1 MCSKRQA
8 QRYILTMKNTLF
20 TFASFAATLALS
32 TAGFAA
38 PQVIDAELKDGSRD
52 RTVPIK
58 VRVPDGSGKVPLVIF
73 SHGLGGSREGGKAWG
88 EYWSANGYLVVH
100 LQHPGTDDAIW
111 RGDESER
118 PKDKLQRALQPE
130 QLVGRT
136 DDVRFLIS
144 EIERSQG
151 ASAGASTNAW
161 MTRADLTRIAMTGHS
176 YGAHTVAALAGQRF
190 PGPVKSLADSR
201 IKAFIA
207 FSPNATGLP
216 RTYEDRYGSMRAP
229 FLSVTGTRDGDP
241 LSKDPYSKKAAEKR
255 TLVFEHQPPGN
266 AFLFVLKGA
275 DHMVFNGHNAISYRE
290 MPHLKDLPKAIA
302 PRVEDS
308 VRVSTLKFLDAYLR
322 GDEKAKGWLKTE
334 AGEFFANA
342 GEWKSK

>member
-1 MCSKRQA
+1 
-8 QRYILTMKNTLF
+8 MKNVFRLF
-20 TFASFAATLALS
+20 AGCVVAFAVLSVSHAAV
-32 TAGFAA
+32 
-38 PQVIDAELKDGSRD
+38 QVIDLELKDGSRD

-58 VRVPDGSGKVPLVIF
+58 VRIPEGSGKAPLVIF

-151 ASAGASTNAW
+151 ASASTNTW
-161 MTRADLTRIAMTGHS
+161 MTRVDLLRIAMTGHS

-190 PGPVKSLADSR
+190 PGPVKSLGDSR

-216 RTYEDRYGSMRAP
+216 RTYEDRYGSISAP
-229 FLSVTGTRDGDP
+229 FLSITGTRDGDP

-290 MPHLKDLPKAIA
+290 MPHLKDLPKTVT

-322 GDEKAKGWLKTE
+322 SDEKAKTWLKTE
-334 AGEFFANA
+334 AAEFFANA
-342 GEWKSK
+342 GDWKTK

>member
-1 MCSKRQA
+1 
-8 QRYILTMKNTLF
+8 MKNVFRFLTGCV
-20 TFASFAATLALS
+20 AAFAALSVSLA
-32 TAGFAA
+32 AV
-38 PQVIDAELKDGSRD
+38 QVIDTELKDGSRD

-58 VRVPDGSGKVPLVIF
+58 ARVPDGSGKAPLVIF

-88 EYWSANGYLVVH
+88 EYWSTNGYLVVH
-100 LQHPGTDDAIW
+100 LQHPGTDDAVW
-111 RGDESER
+111 RAEESER

-136 DDVRFLIS
+136 DDVRFLIA
-144 EIERSQG
+144 EIERAQKAESP
-151 ASAGASTNAW
+151 NADSW
-161 MTRADLTRIAMTGHS
+161 MLRADLSRIAMTGHS
-176 YGAHTVAALAGQRF
+176 YGAHTVMALAGQHF
-190 PGPVKSLADSR
+190 QGPVKSLADSR

-216 RTYEDRYGSMRAP
+216 RTYADRYGSIGAP
-229 FLSVTGTRDGDP
+229 FLSITGTRDGDP

-290 MPHLKDLPKAIA
+290 MTHLKDLPKAVA

-308 VRVSTLKFLDAYLR
+308 VRVATLKFLDAYVR
-322 GDEKAKGWLKTE
+322 GDEKAKMWLKSE
-334 AGEFFANA
+334 AAEFFVNA